1 MKRKLMALM
10 LAGIMV
16 IQSAG
21 ISWATEFTD
30 GVNEEYGDSS
40 ENGNEEA
47 FSDEQTE
54 TEDLEDDSP
63 EKDLTEE
70 SEVPAMASGD
80 TSDENVKV
88 SFDNGT
94 LTISGSG
101 MITRTSVKGCGHS
114 LNEIKTIIIKKGI
127 TSIGD
132 YTFGEC
138 SSLNS
143 IEISNSVTSIGDYAF
158 YLCHSLNSIEIPNS
172 VTSIGDYAFRECSS
186 LNNIE
191 IPNSVTSIEGSAFY
205 CCDSLNSIEIPNSVT
220 SIGDNAFYGCR
231 SLNNIEIPNS
241 VTSIGDYA
249 FGECSSLNSI
259 EIPNSVTS
267 IGDYAFYLCH
277 SLNSIEI
284 PNSVTSIGD
293 YAFYE
298 CSSLNSIEI
307 PNSITSIGHNAFYEC
322 SSLNSIEIPNS
333 VTSIGYGVFC
343 ECSSL
348 NSIEIPNSVTSIGDN
363 AFYKCSSLN
372 RIEIP
377 SSVTSIGDHAF
388 WGCRS
393 LNRIEIS
400 NGVTSIG
407 DYAFSGCN
415 INRIEIPNS
424 VTSIGDG
431 VFSGCSS
438 LNRIEIPNGVTSI
451 GDGVFSGCSSL
462 NRIEIPNGVTSIGD
476 NMFSGCNSLNSIEIP
491 SSVTSIRDWA
501 FYGCRSLN
509 SIKIP
514 NSVTSIWDWAFMNCS
529 SLNSIEISNSVT
541 IIGDYAFSG
550 CNITDVYYAGN
561 KTQWEKVTISTCGN
575 RQLLEA
581 AIHYNST
588 VSTNKKFNLSIK
600 SPAILG
606 NQNSISVDFEAST
619 PGSVANEEKAITWKS
634 SNPAIAEIDKN
645 TTGLIDS
652 ADGNSAFGWIN
663 LLTYDIGEVTITGT
677 TQDGRTASVTINVE
691 PKLQSKN
698 STFNISEKTAVTICS
713 VQLKNGNKQY
723 LESFMKRLKVQD
735 TGSYL
740 AGTYVKIDK
749 TEYQISDDGKTADL
763 ICTFTPIGDG
773 NESSEITCTS
783 PNGQKFKI
791 SVGKQSSSVKSLQME
806 AAFGDKTKEK
816 TLHWTKDGYNEKE
829 VEVNVKISN
838 LTDWTH
844 LNEISVDLKN
854 LKMFKIKDASG
865 VTNIGSDYTYK
876 LNMDQSIAKGETIT
890 VKLTLVKKGVT
901 WWKPNDGNMYSGEIF
916 ATASGNDT
924 KGDVVSGSAA
934 LNVNY
939 KNDLKTQKSGEEIAE
954 QEAEKN
960 AEQSLADA
968 VDAFTDL
975 SDKMVLDPNIETYIG
990 HNQFEALKLLI
1001 YSEIA
1006 MANVSKEYFT
1016 ASGFSE
1022 KVAERIMQV
1031 FLGYEKP
1038 KFGIASKEVPIDVV
1052 VQGLNNQLYQF
1063 RFDCKVDVY
1072 SYSGKKFGING
1083 GITTKMWMVSKPNQ
1097 KLQEISCAK
1106 GMINEANLDDFC
1118 QSLWK
1123 VAESSIKSAYKK
1135 VWGSDADKLVNEI
1148 IEGSIDSI
1156 ASKGAKYGLEKPIQ
1170 MVLKR
1175 FYESKLKDKFSSK
1188 LFDLLIYPSKKA
1200 VAKCPVDIYVY
1211 NSNNVLVG
1219 SIISDKASIFGDG
1232 VALWTVGDDK
1242 YVQLF
1247 NDTYQLV
1254 YKATGTGTMDIS
1266 IYDQLTNNYDYR
1278 NCEFIQIPLSQDME
1292 YSQYINGEL
1301 MTNVENYK
1309 LTSNDGG
1316 EIRATKEQDLFE
1328 TTTIIEK
1335 PTPTP
1340 TVTPEPS
1347 ETPIPEPTATPTVT
1361 PEPSETPTLE
1371 PTVTPTE
1378 KPKMPKLDNIIPA
1391 YNAITFKWGTVSN
1404 ADGYQVYR
1412 KVNSGKWKS
1421 VKTTTGLV
1429 YKDKDTKAGYKYS
1442 YTVKAYKLI
1451 DGKKVYSGYDK
1462 IGLSGK
1468 LNTTVSL
1475 KIKNNTV
1482 SVSWKK
1488 TNGASGYYIYRATS
1502 KKGKYSK
1509 IKIITSGKT
1518 LKYTDKKVKKGKTY
1532 YYKVVPFRKISGKA
1546 VKGASSAV
1554 KSIAFKKKDVKP
1566 TESQSSAWKYPE
1578 AVQKLIDYLIK
1589 NGQEWTDSSN
1599 GTDYT
1604 IDYLDVGNGSITLQ
1618 YQKARGDQKSMLW
1631 MAYSVNEE
1639 INSQNREVITL
1650 SWCEVYQLDNSKGEI
1665 SVDYRINNN
1674 DNSVEGKMAANDFT
1688 KETNVRFYGNT
1699 LKDYTLEQMSEK
1711 GNKLLQEALPL
1722 FESCLKQ
1729 GDSGVALKDLGFK
1742 KYNFH

>member
-21 ISWATEFTD
+21 TSWAAEFTD
-30 GVNEEYGDSS
+30 GVKEYGDST

-47 FSDEQTE
+47 FSDKQTE
-54 TEDLEDDSP
+54 TEDLENDFP
-63 EKDLTEE
+63 EKDLIEE

-80 TSDENVKV
+80 TSDENVEV
-88 SFDNGT
+88 LFDNGT
-94 LTISGSG
+94 LTINGNG
-101 MITRTSVKGCGHS
+101 MITQTSVKDCGHS
-114 LNEIKTIIIKKGI
+114 LNEIKSIIIKRGI
-127 TSIGD
+127 TSIGS
-132 YTFGEC
+132 G
-138 SSLNS
+138 
-143 IEISNSVTSIGDYAF
+143 AF
-158 YLCHSLNSIEIPNS
+158 YGCNSLNSIEIPNS
-172 VTSIGDYAFRECSS
+172 VTSIGQGAFYGCNS
-186 LNNIE
+186 LNSIE
-191 IPNSVTSIEGSAFY
+191 ILNSVTSIGQGAFY
-205 CCDSLNSIEIPNSVT
+205 GCNSLNSIEIPNSVT
-220 SIGDNAFYGCR
+220 SIGQSVFYGCN
-231 SLNNIEIPNS
+231 SLNRIEIPNS
-241 VTSIGDYA
+241 VTSIGDSAFSGCSSLNRIEIPNSVTSIGGGAFRNCSSLNRIEIPNGVMSIGGGMFYNCSSLNSIGIPNSVMSIGNYA
-249 FGECSSLNSI
+249 FYGCNSLNRIEIPNSVMSIGDYAFSICSSLNSI

-267 IGDYAFYLCH
+267 IRNCTFGDCN
-277 SLNSIEI
+277 SL
-284 PNSVTSIGD
+284 
-293 YAFYE
+293 
-298 CSSLNSIEI
+298 
-307 PNSITSIGHNAFYEC
+307 
-322 SSLNSIEIPNS
+322 
-333 VTSIGYGVFC
+333 
-343 ECSSL
+343 
-348 NSIEIPNSVTSIGDN
+348 
-363 AFYKCSSLN
+363 
-372 RIEIP
+372 
-377 SSVTSIGDHAF
+377 
-388 WGCRS
+388 
-393 LNRIEIS
+393 
-400 NGVTSIG
+400 
-407 DYAFSGCN
+407 
-415 INRIEIPNS
+415 NRIEIPNS
-424 VTSIGDG
+424 VTCIGDSA
-431 VFSGCSS
+431 FSGCSS
-438 LNRIEIPNGVTSI
+438 L
-451 GDGVFSGCSSL
+451 
-462 NRIEIPNGVTSIGD
+462 
-476 NMFSGCNSLNSIEIP
+476 
-491 SSVTSIRDWA
+491 
-501 FYGCRSLN
+501 
-509 SIKIP
+509 
-514 NSVTSIWDWAFMNCS
+514 
-529 SLNSIEISNSVT
+529 
-541 IIGDYAFSG
+541 
-550 CNITDVYYAGN
+550 TDVYYTGN
-561 KTQWEKVTISTCGN
+561 KTQWEKVNIRAYGN
-575 RQLLEA
+575 RQLSKA
-581 AIHYNST
+581 TIHYNST
-588 VSTNKKFNLSIK
+588 ISTNKKFNLSIK

-619 PGSVANEEKAITWKS
+619 PGNVANEEKAITWKS

-652 ADGNSAFGWIN
+652 VDGNSAFGWIN

-1378 KPKMPKLDNIIPA
+1378 KPKMPKLENIIPA